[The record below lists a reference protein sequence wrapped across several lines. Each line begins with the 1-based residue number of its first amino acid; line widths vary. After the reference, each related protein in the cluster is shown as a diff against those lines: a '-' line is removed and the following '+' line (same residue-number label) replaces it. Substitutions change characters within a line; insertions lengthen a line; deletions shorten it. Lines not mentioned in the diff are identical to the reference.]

1 MLNAVLF
8 AIIEDAASKV
18 LILTEDADKD
28 ELLASRLTCGEV
40 KRLLLIMTGMIAEIS
55 AETRDRM
62 PELEWSGWNATS
74 RAFKGSKVKANEA
87 LWFAVRSLVPATVM
101 WLRVYRQK
109 RPELFSFYV

>member
-8 AIIEDAASKV
+8 AIIEEVASTV

-28 ELLASRLTCGEV
+28 ELLASRLTCAELQRQLAV
-40 KRLLLIMTGMIAEIS
+40 MTGMIAEIS

-62 PELEWSGWNATS
+62 PELEWGGWKATARALKGS
-74 RAFKGSKVKANEA
+74 RAKADEA
-87 LWFAVRSLVPATVM
+87 LWFAVRSLVPATIM

-109 RPELFSFYV
+109 RPELFTFHV